1 MEYASV
7 AKMAE
12 KWGISERSVRNY
24 CALGRIADA
33 KAKGIRFG
41 RPPKPLPPDFD
52 KVYRRWQTGE
62 LTGKQAAKE
71 LGIPASTFR
80 SKAKRYTDA
89 GTHHKRH

>member
-33 KAKGIRFG
+33 KLIGKTWYIPENAQ
-41 RPPKPLPPDFD
+41 KPD
-52 KVYRRWQTGE
+52 R
-62 LTGKQAAKE
+62 
-71 LGIPASTFR
+71 IN
-80 SKAKRYTDA
+80 KRKDTPSLL
-89 GTHHKRH
+89 